1 MNPLPERKSEQTG
14 SGNRQMD
21 LGSLTGDGKKALG
34 PRAIL
39 VNVLPSSLL
48 TLLVIALVGS
58 GAPADPSLSK
68 LIDTFGSLQ
77 DGATLALLGVVVL
90 VTTVILQPLQIAVVQ
105 LLEGYWTVSP
115 LRRAGS
121 SIARKAIDIGVEI
134 QRRRFRFLEALQDR
148 SAGRTTEEERAWLE
162 AEIQS
167 YPDDLSKLMP
177 TRLGNVL
184 KAAEDRAGARYGL
197 DADLV
202 FPRLY
207 PLLPQPLL
215 AAWEDLSDQLDSA
228 AHLSI
233 TFALATLV
241 SAAFLLP
248 HGWDGYWLAAPA
260 AFLVLAWLSYRSA
273 IAAARRHG
281 TLLMAAFDLRH
292 LDLLGAMH
300 LPLPN
305 DPHEEYS
312 RNQRLT
318 EFLARATAANGV
330 EMAAEPTYAHPGTEP
345 TEVAEPGP
353 VLWEWD
359 AIFGEREN
367 GEKVTGSDR
376 PAQPR

>member
-1 MNPLPERKSEQTG
+1 
-14 SGNRQMD
+14 
-21 LGSLTGDGKKALG
+21 
-34 PRAIL
+34 
-39 VNVLPSSLL
+39 
-48 TLLVIALVGS
+48 
-58 GAPADPSLSK
+58 
-68 LIDTFGSLQ
+68 
-77 DGATLALLGVVVL
+77 
-90 VTTVILQPLQIAVVQ
+90 
-105 LLEGYWTVSP
+105 
-115 LRRAGS
+115 
-121 SIARKAIDIGVEI
+121 
-134 QRRRFRFLEALQDR
+134 
-148 SAGRTTEEERAWLE
+148 
-162 AEIQS
+162 
-167 YPDDLSKLMP
+167 
-177 TRLGNVL
+177 
-184 KAAEDRAGARYGL
+184 
-197 DADLV
+197 V